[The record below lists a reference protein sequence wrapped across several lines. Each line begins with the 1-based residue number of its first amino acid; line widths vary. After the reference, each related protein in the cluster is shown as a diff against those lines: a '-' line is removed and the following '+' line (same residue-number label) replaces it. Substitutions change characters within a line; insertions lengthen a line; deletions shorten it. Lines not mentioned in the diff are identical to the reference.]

1 MNMND
6 PNAALALL
14 VNELGATS
22 LVIRGNQA
30 LGLTASDRALHHQAA
45 MSIKTALD
53 DLHEARQK
61 SSALERAIE
70 TLLEKT
76 TPDGSSMECA
86 MCGHLFERNSAIE
99 HLDACEG
106 RAGE

>member
-1 MNMND
+1 MNANE

-45 MSIKTALD
+45 MAIKTALD
-53 DLHEARQK
+53 DLHAARERVAAQESEIEALQ
-61 SSALERAIE
+61 
-70 TLLEKT
+70 EKT
-76 TPDGSSMECA
+76 TPGGSPMECA
-86 MCGHLFERNSAIE
+86 MCGHIVAHDARIE
-99 HLDACEG
+99 HLDQCEG